1 MCTGTFCSIIT
12 VLPPLLQ
19 RRMKPGTVSLP
30 LLYKDLERVT
40 VGDVNIHE
48 HMLPQPQRSLK
59 VSYILKNNL
68 DIDCVTV

>member
-1 MCTGTFCSIIT
+1 M
-12 VLPPLLQ
+12 
-19 RRMKPGTVSLP
+19 GTVSLP

-59 VSYILKNNL
+59 VSYIRKKKNKKKL
-68 DIDCVTV
+68 